1 MSGTTNMIRGII
13 FTIIYIISTIIV
25 PFLIFRWVMNF
36 QVSIPAAEPG
46 GEAGSIAIEMT
57 QESYERIIFW
67 IIAFG
72 LLISG
77 CAFFSYSSPKQ
88 SIRRGVFALIQVIV
102 NCLYL
107 WSYKFSGATEVR
119 FNIDIPAFTGFVML
133 NLQQMILIYLGIY
146 FLTIV
151 IKSYDVIDFIINR
164 KKIRENRM
172 KE

>member
-1 MSGTTNMIRGII
+1 MTGTTNMIRGLI
-13 FTIIYIISTIIV
+13 FTIIYIITTIIV

-36 QVSIPAAEPG
+36 EVSIPPE
-46 GEAGSIAIEMT
+46 GEIKIEMT

-77 CAFFSYSSPKQ
+77 CAFFSYSSPKE

-119 FNIDIPAFTGFVML
+119 FNIDIPTFSGFVML

-151 IKSYDVIDFIINR
+151 IKSYDIIDFIINR